1 MVYSIAEAKKRFSE
15 LVRRAAYRGEA
26 VAIGLRGSKPEA
38 ALISYEELERLRE
51 LEDKRDARLLE
62 EAVRTS
68 RGTGKM
74 ADLLAAWTRQ
84 HHEKV
89 SSRPAMRRKAG

>member
-1 MVYSIAEAKKRFSE
+1 MVYSIAEAKKHFSE
-15 LVRRAAYRGEA
+15 LVRRAAYKGEA
-26 VAIGLRGSKPEA
+26 VAIGLRGKPEA

-68 RGTGKM
+68 RGTGTM
-74 ADLLAAWTRQ
+74 ADLLAAWNTQ
-84 HHEKV
+84 HAEKV